1 MGADL
6 WHRFADGLVPRAE
19 AAAASG
25 GGGGEPSFILQ
36 LAPFFLVFVII
47 YFLMIRPQQK
57 KQQEHQAML
66 NAVKQGDNVIAGGI
80 FGEITKIKDDVVTL
94 KVAENVRIRVHR
106 SSISAKTA
114 ASAAEEKA
122 EKPQGAS

>member
-1 MGADL
+1 MQATL
-6 WHRFADGLVPRAE
+6 WQRLLDGLVPE
-19 AAAASG
+19 AAAAAAG

-57 KQQEHQAML
+57 KQQEHRVML
-66 NAVKQGDNVIAGGI
+66 DALKQGDNVIAGGI
-80 FGEITKIKDDVVTL
+80 FGEITKIKDDVVHL
-94 KVAENVRIRVHR
+94 KIAENVRIRVHR
-106 SSISAKTA
+106 SAITSKT
-114 ASAAEEKA
+114 AAEEKA

>member
-19 AAAASG
+19 AAAAG

-36 LAPFFLVFVII
+36 LAPFFLGFVII

-80 FGEITKIKDDVVTL
+80 FGEVIKIKDDVITL

-106 SSISAKTA
+106 SSISSKTA
-114 ASAAEEKA
+114 ASASEEKA